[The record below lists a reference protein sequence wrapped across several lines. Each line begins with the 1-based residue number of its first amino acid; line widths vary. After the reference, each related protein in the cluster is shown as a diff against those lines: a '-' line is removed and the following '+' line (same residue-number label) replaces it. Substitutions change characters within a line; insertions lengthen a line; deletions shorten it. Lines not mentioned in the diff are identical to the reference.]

1 MKTNRKRVLVVDDD
15 GEIRQLL
22 RAVLDARGFD
32 VELASDG
39 FTMRSVLTK
48 ARIDLVV
55 IDALL
60 RFEHGVDLANHV
72 GSLGIPTIMISGDPS
87 QFDAIKRTNYA
98 FMTKPLRIKE
108 FMTQVSTMTKGAA
121 SAAAKP
127 PVPPP

>member
-1 MKTNRKRVLVVDDD
+1 METNRKRVLVVDDD

-32 VELASDG
+32 VELAADG

-48 ARIDLVV
+48 TRIDLVV

-72 GSLGIPTIMISGDPS
+72 GALGIPAIMISGDPS
-87 QFDAIKRTNYA
+87 QFDAIKGTNYA
-98 FMTKPLRIKE
+98 FMSKPLRIKE
-108 FMTQVSTMTKGAA
+108 FMTKVSTMTKNAA
-121 SAAAKP
+121 STAEKP
-127 PVPPP
+127 MAPSA